1 MDVVPELL
9 EIQGVIGVG
18 DLDTERVILKHI
30 GDVEVS
36 LLGWQLQDQD
46 GHVFTFP
53 ALTIFSGGA
62 VTIFSRVGTSTV
74 VELYWGLDEP
84 IWTPGEKAFL
94 LDPQGDIQAVYTIP

>member
-1 MDVVPELL
+1 
-9 EIQGVIGVG
+9 
-18 DLDTERVILKHI
+18 
-30 GDVEVS
+30 
-36 LLGWQLQDQD
+36 
-46 GHVFTFP
+46 
-53 ALTIFSGGA
+53 